1 MSAESV
7 TPGDFGNMSTATPD
21 VSAAPSEGV
30 SAPPPENASVSA
42 PPAENASVSAPPA
55 ENASVSAPPAE
66 NASVSAP
73 PAENISVS
81 APPAT
86 TASKRGLSAK
96 AQAVL
101 NGRMATFAE
110 MKEEYK
116 RTFGDNPKAPK
127 AKSYEAFALHKI
139 RTSQGENAY
148 KEKLQEYI
156 TRNQEKSGNPPTR
169 KTKKSKKVANY
180 VPYVSNN
187 TGPSNTTQKVNN
199 ASNKLMSEAVEAMA
213 DSARGLIDKIVST
226 VKTFAA
232 AKTVEKQNA
241 VANSAVAEANNMGA
255 TTKKKKSRGPRKSR
269 KATNF
274 LPPVVEEGFPGSE
287 NFNNMPANM

>member
-1 MSAESV
+1 
-7 TPGDFGNMSTATPD
+7 
-21 VSAAPSEGV
+21 
-30 SAPPPENASVSA
+30 VSA

-55 ENASVSAPPAE
+55 ENASVSAPPAA
-66 NASVSAP
+66 NASANVA
-73 PAENISVS
+73 
-81 APPAT
+81 PAT
-86 TASKRGLSAK
+86 TASKRSLSAK

-116 RTFGDNPKAPK
+116 RAFGDDPKAPK

-156 TRNQEKSGNPPTR
+156 ARNQEKSGQAPGK
-169 KTKKSKKVANY
+169 KTKNAKKGAANY
-180 VPYVSNN
+180 VPYVANNN
-187 TGPSNTTQKVNN
+187 TGASNTTQKANN
-199 ASNKLMSEAVEAMA
+199 ASNKLMAEAVEAMA
-213 DSARGLIDKIVST
+213 DSARGLIDKIIST

-232 AKTVEKQNA
+232 AKTAEKQNA
-241 VANSAVAEANNMGA
+241 VANSAAAEAKVVAANNSA
-255 TTKKKKSRGPRKSR
+255 TTKKKKSRAPRKSR
-269 KATNF
+269 KKAENI
-274 LPPVVEEGFPGSE
+274 LPPIPEGFPGSE